1 MENKKIVYFDKN
13 IFSILKNEYKS
24 GNTNN
29 FNKIINSKNKF
40 LYVYSM
46 AHIFDLQNDKTNKKE
61 EDFEF
66 MSQIVD
72 SNYLYYFE
80 QEERFCIDHNIKITD
95 KYKKAENFDDMF
107 KQMDLDYI
115 DSVSN
120 PFIIQHNK
128 YIENKKLYNEYRKN
142 IKFIL
147 KNNDDIKQLYMST
160 IIENFY
166 KNKNFNIFQ
175 KYLSM
180 YLFIDIVEDKLSEK
194 NYKLKYRNMFIDGM
208 HSCFSMSSDYFITND
223 ENLSLKSNLCYVK
236 DNGYNI
242 RFFHTSNNTGILDL
256 NKFILL
262 LDNI

>member
-115 DSVSN
+115 DKFLELLKLLGNVV
-120 PFIIQHNK
+120 PIPPAIIK
-128 YIENKKLYNEYRKN
+128 CAKTAKKFFDSMKN
-142 IKFIL
+142 
-147 KNNDDIKQLYMST
+147 KNND
-160 IIENFY
+160 
-166 KNKNFNIFQ
+166 
-175 KYLSM
+175 
-180 YLFIDIVEDKLSEK
+180 
-194 NYKLKYRNMFIDGM
+194 
-208 HSCFSMSSDYFITND
+208 
-223 ENLSLKSNLCYVK
+223 
-236 DNGYNI
+236 
-242 RFFHTSNNTGILDL
+242 
-256 NKFILL
+256 
-262 LDNI
+262 